1 MSDSKRPDA
10 TALNRIAYSQ
20 DGYFTAGQARACGFS
35 PQLLAHHVGSGRYER
50 VRRGLYRLSG
60 FPGSSHEDVRG
71 KWLAV
76 GADRAI
82 VSHESALE
90 LHELSDVLPNAVHLL
105 VSRDDRGIR
114 PPAGVLLHTTS
125 TPLTPTD
132 VMVREGIRVT
142 APARSIVDAASAG
155 TQPEQIEL
163 AVRQALARGIVT
175 PTALLEQA
183 ERRGRRVADLVQR
196 AIEETAA

>member
-1 MSDSKRPDA
+1 M
-10 TALNRIAYSQ
+10 
-20 DGYFTAGQARACGFS
+20 
-35 PQLLAHHVGSGRYER
+35 
-50 VRRGLYRLSG
+50 
-60 FPGSSHEDVRG
+60 
-71 KWLAV
+71 WLAV

-125 TPLTPTD
+125 TPITPTD